1 MSHNFTIAQTW
12 EGVLVQPEDRV
23 HVDIAI
29 WNNDRLQIEI
39 IAPFYKKNK
48 PPTDEVKLQGQPPTW
63 KLWEYDV
70 VEIFFVCSNGHYIET
85 EFGPYGH
92 YLILEL
98 DAPRNVVRKDIVCN
112 YKTKLFGSRWKGF
125 AEIPLSVFPDN
136 IEKINL
142 FAVFGYS
149 QQTEYI
155 CKAIQVRKEE
165 MKVLQKQNT
174 SAAVSFR
181 GKHLYPT
188 EKNINISVATEKNTN
203 RKEERTKSDPEV
215 ILDNSMTR
223 EVQKEDQESHLV
235 QKDERFYLIW
245 SPLEGETPDFHQ
257 PDIFPPCPDLRNPI
271 D

>member
-39 IAPFYKKNK
+39 IAPFYKKNAS
-48 PPTDEVKLQGQPPTW
+48 PTDEVKLQGQPPTW

-70 VEIFFVCSNGHYIET
+70 VEIFFVCSNGNYIET
-85 EFGPYGH
+85 EFGPHGH

-98 DAPRNVVRKDIVCN
+98 DAPRNIVRRDIICN

-142 FAVFGYS
+142 FAIFGYS

-155 CKAIQVRKEE
+155 LKSTQVKKEE
-165 MKVLQKQNT
+165 VKLLQKQT
-174 SAAVSFR
+174 SNGGITFR

-188 EKNINISVATEKNTN
+188 EKNTSAEPAKNTQH
-203 RKEERTKSDPEV
+203 KEKQLDVEEASSNSIDPVIDELGENSDSKSER
-215 ILDNSMTR
+215 I
-223 EVQKEDQESHLV
+223 H
-235 QKDERFYLIW
+235 LIW

-257 PDIFPPCPDLRNPI
+257 PELFPPCPDLRNPI

>member
-39 IAPFYKKNK
+39 IAPFYKKNTF
-48 PPTDEVKLQGQPPTW
+48 PTDEVKLQGQPPTW

-70 VEIFFVCSNGHYIET
+70 VEIFFVCSNGNYIET

-98 DAPRNVVRKDIVCN
+98 DAPRNIVRRDIICN
-112 YKTKLFGSRWKGF
+112 YKTKFFGSRWKGF

-155 CKAIQVRKEE
+155 FKAIQVKKEE
-165 MKVLQKQNT
+165 MKLLQNQNSNGAIT
-174 SAAVSFR
+174 FR

-188 EKNINISVATEKNTN
+188 DKNASVEPAKIMQQ
-203 RKEERTKSDPEV
+203 KEE
-215 ILDNSMTR
+215 
-223 EVQKEDQESHLV
+223 QKELNSEDFSNSSMDTI
-235 QKDERFYLIW
+235 KDELVDNLGSASERIHLIW

-257 PDIFPPCPDLRNPI
+257 PELFPPCPDLRNPI

>member
-39 IAPFYKKNK
+39 IAPFYKKNTS
-48 PPTDEVKLQGQPPTW
+48 PTDEVKLQGQPPTW
-63 KLWEYDV
+63 KLWEHDV
-70 VEIFFVCSNGHYIET
+70 VEIFFVCSNGNYIET

-98 DAPRNVVRKDIVCN
+98 DAPRNIVRRDIVCN
-112 YKTKLFGSRWKGF
+112 YKTKFFGSRWKGF

-142 FAVFGYS
+142 FAIFGYS

-155 CKAIQVRKEE
+155 FKAIQLKKEE
-165 MKVLQKQNT
+165 MKLLQKQKSNGT
-174 SAAVSFR
+174 ITFR
-181 GKHLYPT
+181 GEHLYPT
-188 EKNINISVATEKNTN
+188 EKNASVESAKNTEP
-203 RKEERTKSDPEV
+203 KEEQRKLDSEDASNSSIDTK
-215 ILDNSMTR
+215 
-223 EVQKEDQESHLV
+223 
-235 QKDERFYLIW
+235 KDERGDTLGSRSERIHLIW
-245 SPLEGETPDFHQ
+245 SPLEGDTPDFHQ
-257 PDIFPPCPDLRNPI
+257 PELFPPCPDLRNPI

>member
-39 IAPFYKKNK
+39 IAPFYKKNAS
-48 PPTDEVKLQGQPPTW
+48 PTDEVKLQGQPPTW

-70 VEIFFVCSNGHYIET
+70 VEIFFVCANGNYIET
-85 EFGPYGH
+85 EFGPHGH

-98 DAPRNVVRKDIVCN
+98 DAPRKIVRRDIICN
-112 YKTKLFGSRWKGF
+112 YKTKFFGSRWKGF

-142 FAVFGYS
+142 FAIFGYS

-155 CKAIQVRKEE
+155 FKAIQVKKEE
-165 MKVLQKQNT
+165 MQSLQKQNPNGT
-174 SAAVSFR
+174 ITFR

-188 EKNINISVATEKNTN
+188 EKNASVQPAQTIEPTKGQIPSDSEGAFHGSMDTTQDQLSDNLGSKN
-203 RKEERTKSDPEV
+203 ER
-215 ILDNSMTR
+215 I
-223 EVQKEDQESHLV
+223 H
-235 QKDERFYLIW
+235 LIW
-245 SPLEGETPDFHQ
+245 SSLEGETPDFHQ
-257 PDIFPPCPDLRNPI
+257 PELFPPCPDLRNPI

>member
-39 IAPFYKKNK
+39 IAPFYKKNAS
-48 PPTDEVKLQGQPPTW
+48 PTDEVKLQGQPPTW

-70 VEIFFVCSNGHYIET
+70 VEIFFVCANGNYIET
-85 EFGPYGH
+85 EFGPHGH

-98 DAPRNVVRKDIVCN
+98 DAPRNIVRRDIICN
-112 YKTKLFGSRWKGF
+112 YKTKFFGSRWKGF

-142 FAVFGYS
+142 FAIFGYS

-155 CKAIQVRKEE
+155 FKAIQVKKEE
-165 MKVLQKQNT
+165 MQLLQKQNSNGAIT
-174 SAAVSFR
+174 FR

-188 EKNINISVATEKNTN
+188 EKNASVQPAQTIEPTKEQIQSDSEGAFHGSMDTMQDQLSDNLGSKN
-203 RKEERTKSDPEV
+203 ERIQGS
-215 ILDNSMTR
+215 
-223 EVQKEDQESHLV
+223 
-235 QKDERFYLIW
+235 
-245 SPLEGETPDFHQ
+245 
-257 PDIFPPCPDLRNPI
+257 
-271 D
+271 